1 MSNTET
7 EFEQFKITVY
17 LNRIREVCDILIDS
31 TYTAESSH
39 DELEELLVSQ
49 EVVQSNLFEA
59 YAELWQIW
67 HRREGSR
74 ITDTERSEP
83 R

>member
-1 MSNTET
+1 MNNAEL
-7 EFEQFKITVY
+7 EQDNILTQ
-17 LNRIREVCDILIDS
+17 LARIREVCDTLIDC

-67 HRREGSR
+67 HTREGSR

>member
-1 MSNTET
+1 MNNAEL
-7 EFEQFKITVY
+7 EQDNILTQ
-17 LNRIREVCDILIDS
+17 LARIREVCDTLIDC

>member
-1 MSNTET
+1 MNNAEL
-7 EFEQFKITVY
+7 EQENISVH
-17 LNRIREVCDILIDS
+17 LARIREVCDTLIDC

-39 DELEELLVSQ
+39 DELEELLVSK
-49 EVVQSNLFEA
+49 EVVQSDLNSA
-59 YAELWQIW
+59 YAELVQIW

>member
-1 MSNTET
+1 MTELDFDQ
-7 EFEQFKITVY
+7 ENISAQ
-17 LNRIREVCDILIDS
+17 LAAIREVCDALIGA
-31 TYTAESSH
+31 TYTAEHSH
-39 DELEELLVSQ
+39 DELEELLVSK
-49 EVVQSNLFEA
+49 EVVDSDLNSA
-59 YAELWQIW
+59 YAELVQIW